1 MPPRPSSTPSDIA
14 AHKRNTQKKVEASQR
29 PGSTGEKDDSD
40 EKPLQQRSSKVK
52 ALERKVWNETV
63 ANTHKRAPTVTAL
76 QSVPAANEYG
86 DSEPGSEKSD
96 DNMEVP
102 HDDDLD
108 LLSQEELM
116 KEIPHFVPPRTARSA
131 STQSQTSSNVSKLST
146 MASSDDIAAAEFES
160 DSEMLFADKPE
171 DGHCD
176 GDSGSQRSKTYYR
189 EPSSIVTN
197 LKHQPG
203 KKKSSKLEARQELER
218 PRFVEVKDEALPANA
233 THEAASKLESDK
245 DSSGYTF
252 MWPTFTDLVYSA
264 DGSINLKAQN
274 TRIQNVLKTA
284 VLELKKASIFDN
296 AFPNITQKRKMAL
309 ESVDIA
315 AGKHKEYAISKRIKN
330 DFDYAV
336 ALAGVPEARLSSFRT
351 NLKKLAH
358 QIVVSR
364 FALKKGCAD
373 QVEDLIKSHKY
384 IFPVDAKGKVLGD
397 QPFCDESIIDTIH
410 LSFFDGENSIGVQS
424 RDDFVSVLD
433 GNDEPELPVAMVC
446 LITTLIYAILKDW
459 SSGNP
464 PSSAQVKS
472 FNSSFHIGVYKAH
485 QATLTRIF
493 NSSQKKYHA
502 LMARLY
508 KAVSTVESSAP
519 TGSSDTC
526 DYLDLDAM
534 GED

>member
-1 MPPRPSSTPSDIA
+1 MVESRSRGLGAHAPLRSDTLAIRMLVVGTKSLAVYSQMNPPPFAPAHTHSRKLTSTTTGIAPVIFWLCADGWMSTPA
-14 AHKRNTQKKVEASQR
+14 ASRTLGAMTGPAYLS
-29 PGSTGEKDDSD
+29 GSTSQCSIARDDAQTGY
-40 EKPLQQRSSKVK
+40 KGQRMFDKK
-52 ALERKVWNETV
+52 GNK
-63 ANTHKRAPTVTAL
+63 
-76 QSVPAANEYG
+76 
-86 DSEPGSEKSD
+86 
-96 DNMEVP
+96 
-102 HDDDLD
+102 
-108 LLSQEELM
+108 
-116 KEIPHFVPPRTARSA
+116 
-131 STQSQTSSNVSKLST
+131 TSSGAEPNSARKPQKCDRRNST
-146 MASSDDIAAAEFES
+146 
-160 DSEMLFADKPE
+160 DS
-171 DGHCD
+171 
-176 GDSGSQRSKTYYR
+176 RR
-189 EPSSIVTN
+189 
-197 LKHQPG
+197 
-203 KKKSSKLEARQELER
+203 
-218 PRFVEVKDEALPANA
+218 
-233 THEAASKLESDK
+233 
-245 DSSGYTF
+245 
-252 MWPTFTDLVYSA
+252 
-264 DGSINLKAQN
+264 
-274 TRIQNVLKTA
+274 
-284 VLELKKASIFDN
+284 
-296 AFPNITQKRKMAL
+296 
-309 ESVDIA
+309 
-315 AGKHKEYAISKRIKN
+315 RIKN

-433 GNDEPELPVAMVC
+433 GNDEPELPVAM
-446 LITTLIYAILKDW
+446 IYAILKDW

-464 PSSAQVKS
+464 PLSAQVKS

-508 KAVSTVESSAP
+508 KAVSTVESSESAP